1 MSSASIDEILHFW
14 FEELSR
20 KDWFRMDEAL
30 DSTIASRFGAIYHEL
45 REGVP
50 AAWLDTPEGVLA
62 TILVLDQ
69 FPRNMFR
76 GDARAFA
83 TDEAGLEL
91 AKRAIA
97 DGFDEKLTRD
107 QRAFLYMPFQ
117 HSEDRDDQAR
127 AIALYAMLG
136 KPLNLD
142 FALRHQAVVDR
153 FDRFPHRNALLGRA
167 STEEERSFLTEPGS
181 SF

>member
-1 MSSASIDEILHFW
+1 MSSASIDEIVHFW

-20 KDWFRMDEAL
+20 KDWFRKDEAL
-30 DSTIASRFGAIYHEL
+30 DATIATRFGAIYHEL
-45 REGVP
+45 RAGVP
-50 AAWLDTPEGVLA
+50 ASWLDTPEGYLA
-62 TILVLDQ
+62 AILVLDQ

-83 TDEAGLEL
+83 TDDAGLAL
-91 AKRAIA
+91 AKQAIA
-97 DGFDEKLTRD
+97 DGLDDKLTRD
-107 QRAFLYMPFQ
+107 QRIFLYMPFQ

-127 AIALYAMLG
+127 GIALYARLG

-142 FALRHQAVVDR
+142 FALKHQAVVDR
-153 FDRFPHRNALLGRA
+153 FDRFPHRNAILGRA
-167 STEEERSFLTEPGS
+167 STADEQAFLAEPGS